1 MKNNVLF
8 EGTLCLFWIIAF
20 ILNNINIYVC
30 LLILYNRTYYDSVQ
44 EDGPDVVKEG
54 LVVEGV
60 CGLQDDGGQQE
71 VEEELGSELEEEV
84 VEVAILDNRRPQHT
98 HNNQQTA
105 GLLTM
110 N

>member
-1 MKNNVLF
+1 MKNNVWNSLF
-8 EGTLCLFWIIAF
+8 LLNDFFYTL
-20 ILNNINIYVC
+20 NIIYVC

-44 EDGPDVVKEG
+44 EDGPDVVEEG

-110 N
+110 K

>member
-1 MKNNVLF
+1 M
-8 EGTLCLFWIIAF
+8 IAF
-20 ILNNINIYVC
+20 LLHLVC
-30 LLILYNRTYYDSVQ
+30 LLILYNNRTYYDSVQ

-60 CGLQDDGGQQE
+60 GRLQDDGGQQE

-84 VEVAILDNRRPQHT
+84 VEVPILDNRRPQHT

-105 GLLTM
+105 GLLTIILIR
-110 N
+110 

>member
-1 MKNNVLF
+1 MFLLNDF
-8 EGTLCLFWIIAF
+8 FCTL
-20 ILNNINIYVC
+20 NIIYVC
-30 LLILYNRTYYDSVQ
+30 LLSFTTYYDSVQ
-44 EDGPDVVKEG
+44 EDGPDVVEEG

-60 CGLQDDGGQQE
+60 CGLQDDGRQQE